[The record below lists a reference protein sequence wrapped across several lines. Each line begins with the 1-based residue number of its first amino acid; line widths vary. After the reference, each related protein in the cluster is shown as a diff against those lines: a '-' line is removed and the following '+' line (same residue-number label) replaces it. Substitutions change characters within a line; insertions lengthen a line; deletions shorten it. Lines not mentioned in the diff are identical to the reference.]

1 MAESSVENTQ
11 SEADERAD
19 PAVLAAENA
28 ALRDRLLR
36 ALAETENTRRQADRA
51 RTDARQYAIADFA
64 RELLG
69 VSDNLQRAIAAS
81 AEHPPQ
87 TVEGAALMEGVR
99 ATERMLNQIFER
111 FGVRRIPTEDAA
123 FDPNLH
129 EAVMQVSDETR
140 PSDSVVQN
148 LEEGY
153 TIRDRLL
160 RPARVVVSKRQPDSP
175 PSEMESPDIVPNEE
189 GPDRQR

>member
-160 RPARVVVSKRQPDSP
+160 RPARVVVSKRQSDSP

>member
-19 PAVLAAENA
+19 PAALAAENA

-51 RTDARQYAIADFA
+51 TTDARQYAIADFA

-160 RPARVVVSKRQPDSP
+160 RPARVVVSKRQSDSP

>member
-1 MAESSVENTQ
+1 MADPAENTQ
-11 SEADERAD
+11 PAADESAD
-19 PAVLAAENA
+19 VAALANENA

-51 RTDARQYAIADFA
+51 TTDARQYAIADFA

-111 FGVRRIPTEDAA
+111 FGVRRIPTKDAA

-129 EAVMQVSDETR
+129 EAVMQVNDEAR

-160 RPARVVVSKRQPDSP
+160 RPARVVVSKRQSDSS

>member
-1 MAESSVENTQ
+1 MADPAENTQ
-11 SEADERAD
+11 PAADESAD
-19 PAVLAAENA
+19 VAALANENA

-51 RTDARQYAIADFA
+51 TTDARQYAIADFA

-129 EAVMQVSDETR
+129 EAVMQVNDEAR

-160 RPARVVVSKRQPDSP
+160 RPARVVVSKRQSDSP

>member
-19 PAVLAAENA
+19 PAALAAENA

-51 RTDARQYAIADFA
+51 TTDARQYAIADFA

-87 TVEGAALMEGVR
+87 TVDGAALMEGVR

>member
-153 TIRDRLL
+153 TIQDRLL
-160 RPARVVVSKRQPDSP
+160 RPARVVVSKRQSDSP

>member
-1 MAESSVENTQ
+1 MADPAENTQ
-11 SEADERAD
+11 PAADESAD
-19 PAVLAAENA
+19 VAALANENA

-51 RTDARQYAIADFA
+51 TTDARQYAIADFA

-129 EAVMQVSDETR
+129 EAVMQVNDEAR

-160 RPARVVVSKRQPDSP
+160 RPARVVVSKRQSDST
-175 PSEMESPDIVPNEE
+175 PSEMESPDIVSNEK